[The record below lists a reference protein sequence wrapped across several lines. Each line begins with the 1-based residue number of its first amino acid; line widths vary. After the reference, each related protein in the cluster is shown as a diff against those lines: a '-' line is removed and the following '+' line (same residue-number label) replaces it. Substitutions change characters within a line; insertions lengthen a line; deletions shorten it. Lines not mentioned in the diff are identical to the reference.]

1 MIFMIGLLKRRR
13 PERLDELAS
22 QTYGTNKKKNQKQ
35 KKIPKKK
42 KKYGEFFR
50 ANRAK
55 KKINRVRKDV
65 RKHYQKFSLYQSY
78 FSTTL
83 NLYRLTT

>member
-1 MIFMIGLLKRRR
+1 MLMMGLLKRRR

-22 QTYGTNKKKNQKQ
+22 QTYGTNKKKNPKP

-42 KKYGEFFR
+42 KIRRIFQSKSSQ
-50 ANRAK
+50 

>member
-1 MIFMIGLLKRRR
+1 MIGLLKRRR

-42 KKYGEFFR
+42 KNMENFSEQIEP
-50 ANRAK
+50 K
-55 KKINRVRKDV
+55 KNK
-65 RKHYQKFSLYQSY
+65 
-78 FSTTL
+78 
-83 NLYRLTT
+83 